1 MAYQPAQVGRPYH
14 HRKHNY
20 GQHKH
25 DDHNPIR
32 SRFGAPMEN
41 ESAQGRGSD
50 HKDAGRPYAHYRC
63 APTFD
68 KLIAWLRSK
77 GVTGEKPLHTLRK
90 EFGSL
95 IAQKFGIF
103 AAQQMLGHSD
113 ITTTSQHYIEVKEK
127 PILSLL

>member
-25 DDHNPIR
+25 NDHNPIR

-50 HKDAGRPYAHYRC
+50 QEVSVPLLGAAIVALPVSGRDQQFYVGRRAELAFAPRRVQLQLTATMGLGTKDRQKQTEDICKKHLWEKCTRDAQA
-63 APTFD
+63 AST
-68 KLIAWLRSK
+68 
-77 GVTGEKPLHTLRK
+77 GV
-90 EFGSL
+90 
-95 IAQKFGIF
+95 
-103 AAQQMLGHSD
+103 
-113 ITTTSQHYIEVKEK
+113 V
-127 PILSLL
+127 